1 MVLDYKEYEAA
12 KAGEGIDKANSTS
25 STNKMLKPSTPKSI
39 FQFASDQMESLHE
52 ISLEI
57 HEKYCS
63 PQRE

>member
-1 MVLDYKEYEAA
+1 MVLDYKEYESNKTGESKNESNLAA
-12 KAGEGIDKANSTS
+12 AS
-25 STNKMLKPSTPKSI
+25 SAKFHPSTPKAI

-63 PQRE
+63 PQDD